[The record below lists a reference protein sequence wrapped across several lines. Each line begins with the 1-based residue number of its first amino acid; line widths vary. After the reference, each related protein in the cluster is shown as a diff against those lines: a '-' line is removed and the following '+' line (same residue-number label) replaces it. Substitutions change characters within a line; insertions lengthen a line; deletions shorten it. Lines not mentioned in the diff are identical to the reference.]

1 MKGYSG
7 HSLKSHPPEFPLLTL
22 LRRGSFLGKLMI
34 INGMMGLGDNLFE
47 RPFIKALPKPIY
59 LSTPW
64 PFIFHDIPDVH
75 FIRPQTTLRTQAKN
89 IARHAD
95 WVMPPT
101 RQPTRQIRYGAEGI
115 IPGMTASFGVAHGT
129 FDLPPLPSSPES
141 GKYVV
146 VRPATVRSEWRADT
160 RNPDPQYIYDA
171 AREAR
176 ARGYRVI
183 SVADLKDGEEWLVGF
198 RPKADV
204 NYLHG
209 ELPVEQL
216 LSLVANASAV
226 IGGIGWL
233 VPAALSAK
241 VPAWIICGGQGGY
254 NAPELICPPG
264 STITFAV
271 PDNFCRCRLKMHNCD
286 KRISDYDSKLAHW
299 ADRHL
304 AVV

>member
-1 MKGYSG
+1 
-7 HSLKSHPPEFPLLTL
+7 
-22 LRRGSFLGKLMI
+22 MI
-34 INGMMGLGDNLFE
+34 IHNHRGLGDNIYE
-47 RPFIKALPKPIY
+47 RAFVKMLPKPVY
-59 LSTPW
+59 LDTPW
-64 PFIFHDIPDVH
+64 PEIYGGIEGVH
-75 FIRPQTTLRTQAKN
+75 FLKPQTTLRTQAKN
-89 IARHAD
+89 IARHSS
-95 WVMPPT
+95 WLMPPAK
-101 RQPTRQIRYGAEGI
+101 QPTRQIRYGAEGI
-115 IPGMTASFGVAHGT
+115 IPGMIASFGVMPGE
-129 FDLPPLPSSPES
+129 FDLPPLPPSPVE

-160 RNPDPQYIYDA
+160 RNPDPEYIA
-171 AREAR
+171 KASIEALV
-176 ARGYRVI
+176 RGYRVV
-183 SVADLKDGEEWLVGF
+183 SVADLVEGQEWLVGH
-198 RPKADV
+198 RPKASV
-204 NYLHG
+204 NYHQG

-216 LSLVANASAV
+216 LALVKGAAAV

-254 NAPELICPPG
+254 NAPELITPKG
-264 STITFAV
+264 QSNITFAV